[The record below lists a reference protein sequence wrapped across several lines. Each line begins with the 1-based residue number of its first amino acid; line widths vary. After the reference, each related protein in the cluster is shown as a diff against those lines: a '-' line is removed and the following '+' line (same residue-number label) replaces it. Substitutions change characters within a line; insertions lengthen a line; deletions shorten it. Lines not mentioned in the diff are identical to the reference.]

1 MKVSVLGT
9 GYVGLVSGV
18 CLAEKGHDVVCVD
31 VDEAKVNLINQGRP
45 PIFEN
50 GIEALLKKNVGKRLS
65 STTDLLQAVHGTDL
79 SLIAVGTPFNGQEI
93 DLTYIKEVA
102 WQIGRALRTKRSYH
116 VVVVKSTVVP
126 GTTDNVVRPILEEAS
141 GKKAGVD
148 FGIGMNPEF
157 LTEGEAIDD
166 FMNPDRIVLGGND
179 RASLDAQA
187 CLYDGFKGVPV
198 VRTNNA
204 TAEMIKY
211 ASNSLLATMISFSNE
226 IGNLCAALGGVDIVD
241 VMSGVHSSRYL
252 TVTLPTGE
260 RHQPGVVS
268 FLSAGCGFGGSCLPK
283 DVSALAAHGKQAGIP
298 MPLLE
303 AVLQVNKHQP
313 ELIIKLLKK
322 HFPSLSGVRVTV
334 LGLAFRP
341 DTNDM
346 RESPAIPIVRGLLRE
361 GAVIRAY
368 DPTAMEEAAKVFKG
382 QPIVLCHELEDAIKD
397 SDAIV
402 LVTRWKQFEMLPEL
416 FKRQEVQPL
425 VVDGRRFLDKREIA
439 RYEGIGT

>member
-31 VDEAKVNLINQGRP
+31 VDEAKVSLINQGRS

-50 GIEALLKKNVGKRLS
+50 GLEPLLKKNVGKRLS
-65 STTDLLQAVHGTDL
+65 ATTNLLQAVHATDV

-102 WQIGRALRTKRSYH
+102 RQIGRALKTKPDYH

-179 RASLDAQA
+179 QASLDAQA
-187 CLYDGFKGVPV
+187 RLYDGFKGVPV

-226 IGNLCAALGGVDIVD
+226 IGNLCATLGGIDIVD

-252 TVTLPTGE
+252 TVTLPAGE
-260 RHQPGVVS
+260 RHRPGAVS
-268 FLSAGCGFGGSCLPK
+268 FLAAGCGFGGSCLPK
-283 DVSALAAHGKQAGIP
+283 DVSALAVHGKQAGTP

-303 AVLQVNKHQP
+303 AVLEVNKHQP
-313 ELIIKLLKK
+313 EWIIKLLKK

-368 DPTAMEEAAKVFKG
+368 DPAAMEEAAKVFKG
-382 QPIVLCHELEDAIKD
+382 QPISLCHGLEEVVKGADV
-397 SDAIV
+397 IV

-416 FKRQEVQPL
+416 LKRQEVQPL
-425 VVDGRRFLDKREIA
+425 VVDGRRFFDKREIL
-439 RYEGIGT
+439 RYEGIGA